1 MPGAHRKS
9 IATEENLRFSLRD
22 LAPPI
27 LRRKRTLLVTFL
39 LVVSVTLVLAHARS
53 IPLLPAHSAA
63 VLILIAVLLGLL
75 IGLFLA
81 YLADYRDLYFHTSV
95 QVVRELRVPFVVA
108 IPKRPS

>member
-1 MPGAHRKS
+1 
-9 IATEENLRFSLRD
+9 
-22 LAPPI
+22 
-27 LRRKRTLLVTFL
+27 LLVTFL

-53 IPLLPAHSAA
+53 IPLLPAQSAA
-63 VLILIAVLLGLL
+63 VLIFIAALLGLL